1 MSTSTEATRLAEDVT
16 RLGDGRWPRFI
27 LRRSGRLLVS
37 LWVLV
42 TASFLMI
49 HLVPGDPVRSAL
61 GPTASA
67 AVVDARRESLGLNDP
82 LWEQYL
88 HYLQGVVTGDLGVSI
103 GSQLPVAQTIA
114 QRLPAT
120 AVLAVLAFIVAV
132 VISIPIGVAV
142 AIATRRG
149 RARGLELG
157 FSSTSVLLGSIP
169 EFLLGVT
176 LVAVFGVQLGW
187 LPVAGR
193 EGASSYILPVLAL
206 ALGPAAVLA
215 RIVRLEVLAVLET
228 DFVRTAQSKRLRE
241 WKINVRHVLPNALTA
256 TLTLGGLILSS
267 LVAGTVLV
275 ETVFAWPGLGSTI
288 VGSIQT
294 KDYPLV
300 QGTVLVYGIGVLL
313 VNTIVD
319 AALALLNPQSTVAE
333 G

>member
-1 MSTSTEATRLAEDVT
+1 MTTVTTRLAEDAT
-16 RLGDGRWPRFI
+16 RISDHRWLHFV
-27 LRRSGRLLVS
+27 LRRTGRLIVS

-67 AVVDARRESLGLNDP
+67 AVVEARRESLGLNDP
-82 LWEQYL
+82 IWEQYL
-88 HYLQGVVTGDLGVSI
+88 HYIQGVLTGDLGVSI

-120 AVLAVLAFIVAV
+120 AALAVLAFVVAV
-132 VISIPIGVAV
+132 LIAIPIGVAV
-142 AIATRRG
+142 AIATQRG

-157 FSSTSVLLGSIP
+157 FSSTSILLGSIP
-169 EFLLGVT
+169 DFLLGVA
-176 LVAVFGVQLGW
+176 LVAIFGVQLGW

-193 EGASSYILPVLAL
+193 DGALSYILPVLAL
-206 ALGPAAVLA
+206 ALGPAAILA

-228 DFVRTAQSKRLRE
+228 DFIRTARSKRLRT
-241 WKINVRHVLPNALTA
+241 WKINLRHVLPNAVTA
-256 TLTLGGLILSS
+256 TLTLGGLLLSS

-300 QGTVLVYGIGVLL
+300 QGTVLVYGIGVLI
-313 VNTIVD
+313 VNTVVD
-319 AALALLNPQSTVAE
+319 AVLAVLNPQSTAAE